1 MTVQEKARRLR
12 QMIVKASA
20 SLPDED
26 ALNAVELFAAW
37 AVGVEYAADER
48 IRYEW
53 KLYKVLQGHTSQA
66 DWTPDI
72 TPSLYERIAEP
83 GEGDTPTKP
92 IAYSSGMALI
102 RDKYYEQYD
111 VVYHCIRGS
120 GIAVY
125 ADLSALVGNYVEVY
139 EP

>member
-1 MTVQEKARRLR
+1 
-12 QMIVKASA
+12 MIVKASA

-26 ALNAVELFAAW
+26 ALEAVELFPAY
-37 AVGVEYAADER
+37 EIDHDYKKDDR
-48 IRYEW
+48 FRYGGE
-53 KLYKVLQGHTSQA
+53 LFKVLQDHTSQE
-66 DWTPDI
+66 DWKPDE

-83 GEGDTPTKP
+83 GDGDTPTKP

-102 RDKYYEQYD
+102 RDKYYSQYD

>member
-1 MTVQEKARRLR
+1 MTVQERARQLRPLIEKAA
-12 QMIVKASA
+12 V

-26 ALNAVELFAAW
+26 ALNAVELFPAW
-37 AVGVEYAADER
+37 AVGVDYAADER
-48 IRYEW
+48 IRYER

-66 DWTPDI
+66 DWKPDI

>member
-1 MTVQEKARRLR
+1 MKREHAMKLR

-26 ALNAVELFAAW
+26 ALNAVELFPAW
-37 AVGVEYAADER
+37 AVGVDYAADER
-48 IRYEW
+48 IRYER

-66 DWTPDI
+66 DWKPDI

>member
-1 MTVQEKARRLR
+1 MKREHAMKLR

-26 ALNAVELFAAW
+26 ALNAVELFPAW
-37 AVGVEYAADER
+37 TVGVEYAADER

-53 KLYKVLQGHTSQA
+53 KLFKVLQDHTSQA

-72 TPSLYERIAEP
+72 THSLYERIAEP

>member
-1 MTVQEKARRLR
+1 MWQVIGHTISMAEGDYGIQPPLTVT
-12 QMIVKASA
+12 
-20 SLPDED
+20 
-26 ALNAVELFAAW
+26 
-37 AVGVEYAADER
+37 GVEYAADER

-92 IAYSSGMALI
+92 IAYSSSMALI

>member
-1 MTVQEKARRLR
+1 MKREHALKLR
-12 QMIVKASA
+12 AAIVKASA

-26 ALNAVELFAAW
+26 ALTAVELFDAW
-37 AVGVEYAADER
+37 KIDYDYKQGDR
-48 IRYEW
+48 FHDGG
-53 KLYKVLQGHTSQA
+53 KLYKVLQGHTSQE
-66 DWTPDI
+66 DWKPDE
-72 TPSLYERIAEP
+72 TPSLYERVAEP

-92 IAYSSGMALI
+92 IAYSSGMALV

>member
-1 MTVQEKARRLR
+1 MISREKARRLR
-12 QMIVKASA
+12 AAIIKASA

-26 ALNAVELFAAW
+26 ALNAVELFPAW
-37 AVGVEYAADER
+37 KADTAYTLDER
-48 IRYEW
+48 IRYGAG
-53 KLYKVLQGHTSQA
+53 LFKVLQDHTSQE
-66 DWTPDI
+66 DWKPDE
-72 TPSLYERIAEP
+72 TPSLYERVAEP

-92 IAYSSGMALI
+92 IAYSSGMALV